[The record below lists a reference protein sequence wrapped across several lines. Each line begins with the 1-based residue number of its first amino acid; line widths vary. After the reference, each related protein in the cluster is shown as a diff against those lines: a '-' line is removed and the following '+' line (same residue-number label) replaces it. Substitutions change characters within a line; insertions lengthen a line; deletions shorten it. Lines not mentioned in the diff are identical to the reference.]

1 MRSPFKISITVFLWL
16 ASSLLMLVFLV
27 ISIGAL
33 NSIGE
38 IARLSS
44 AVRQKNLPEILENQR
59 SFINLESLRR
69 IAEVDALHER
79 APFAG
84 RHDSAFAE
92 SLILSCYNRELAART

>member
-59 SFINLESLRR
+59 SFINLESLRGDQIVGVQHVPPR
-69 IAEVDALHER
+69 SEHSEDNDYPRLDLVI
-79 APFAG
+79 PP
-84 RHDSAFAE
+84 
-92 SLILSCYNRELAART
+92 I